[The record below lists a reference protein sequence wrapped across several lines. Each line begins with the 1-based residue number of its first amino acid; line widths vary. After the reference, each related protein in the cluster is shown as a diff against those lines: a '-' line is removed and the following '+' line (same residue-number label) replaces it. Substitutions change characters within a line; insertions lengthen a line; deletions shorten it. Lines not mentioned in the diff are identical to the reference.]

1 MSKRWLTIAA
11 AALGLVCLGAG
22 AQERATE
29 RASDQKD
36 KPARGAKALFGTGMR
51 ESFMPREEGGTSRQ
65 MNASANVTE
74 QMLTSFYKA
83 PEFPG
88 MAYSIEV
95 IRRGEANVITVGNP
109 QTYEFM
115 TGDRIRIR
123 LIPNY
128 TGHAYVMESKGGAE
142 QLVYP
147 VAFGTPENM
156 VVAGRECYV
165 PTSGW
170 LALTDPPGRFTMKV
184 LFKPGQDYQMNQA
197 VPNPAAARVA
207 ISDAVAREWRSQFGS
222 KGIVYEADQS
232 YINVP
237 PLPAGAGAA
246 PGQAPMPAAQPQA
259 PAGGAPQPMPVS
271 MPMPTMEARQD
282 YTTNYVA
289 FQDAAAARSN
299 PAIAIEVPINHVGRR

>member
-1 MSKRWLTIAA
+1 MSRRWLTVAA
-11 AALGLVCLGAG
+11 VALGLGCLGAG
-22 AQERATE
+22 AQEKQEAAKQPE
-29 RASDQKD
+29 
-36 KPARGAKALFGTGMR
+36 KPAKGAKALFGTGMR

-74 QMLTSFYKA
+74 QMLTSFYKT

-88 MAYSIEV
+88 MAYSLEV
-95 IRRGEANVITVGNP
+95 IRRGETNVITVGNP

-115 TGDRIRIR
+115 TGDRVRIR

-128 TGHAYVMESKGGAE
+128 TGHAYVMESKGGSE

-147 VAFGTPENM
+147 ASFGTAENM

-207 ISDAVAREWRSQFGS
+207 LNDAVAREWRAQFGS

-237 PLPAGAGAA
+237 PAQGGSA
-246 PGQAPMPAAQPQA
+246 PGQAPMPAAQPM
-259 PAGGAPQPMPVS
+259 PPGAPQPMPVA
-271 MPMPTMEARQD
+271 MPMPTMESRPD

-289 FQDAAAARSN
+289 FQDAAAARNN

>member
-1 MSKRWLTIAA
+1 MSRRWLTGLAV
-11 AALGLVCLGAG
+11 ALGLVCLGAG
-22 AQERATE
+22 AQEKQQAAATP
-29 RASDQKD
+29 D
-36 KPARGAKALFGTGMR
+36 KPAKGAKALFGTGLR
-51 ESFMPREEGGTSRQ
+51 ESFMPREEGGTARQ
-65 MNASANVTE
+65 MNASANVSE
-74 QMLTSFYKA
+74 QMLTSFYKT

-88 MAYSIEV
+88 MAYSLEV
-95 IRRGEANVITVGNP
+95 IRRGEANAITVQNP

-115 TGDRIRIR
+115 TGDRVRIR

-128 TGHAYVMESKGGAE
+128 TGHAYVMEAKGGSE

-147 VAFGTPENM
+147 AAFGTAENM

-165 PTSGW
+165 PTAGW

-207 ISDAVAREWRSQFGS
+207 LNDAVAREWRAQYGS

-232 YINVP
+232 YINVAP
-237 PLPAGAGAA
+237 GGGGGTA
-246 PGQAPMPAAQPQA
+246 PGQAPMPAAQPQMP
-259 PAGGAPQPMPVS
+259 PAGGAPQPMQVA
-271 MPMPTMEARQD
+271 MPMPTMEARPD

-289 FQDAAAARSN
+289 FQDAGAARNN